1 MTTFWESYD
10 PLIPRWIPLLSFIFE
25 LIESHLV
32 LKQQFDS
39 LNGSRAGLWDCR
51 RASRYEE
58 VLRETKTGLRAAL
71 PAARHLSLLV
81 WFLVFLFQVTG
92 PRWWMMALDRG
103 LAELWRSSSALQGC
117 LCLTDPRFR
126 HRCPPKSP
134 KYREGITVVVV
145 VVVPLLLLHP
155 REDQGPPK
163 RHNGHSK
170 SRYQAYS
177 GAELQ
182 QLVKVKKWS
191 KEPTVYSLPSIS
203 SSSSIE

>member
-1 MTTFWESYD
+1 MTTFWESYE
-10 PLIPRWIPLLSFIFE
+10 PLILRWIPSLSHFWNYCRSPGSEAAVWLSQWEPRWSLRSPPSIQRWGSSPWNPDGSSSCPSRRPSSFTC
-25 LIESHLV
+25 LV
-32 LKQQFDS
+32 LFF
-39 LNGSRAGLWDCR
+39 
-51 RASRYEE
+51 
-58 VLRETKTGLRAAL
+58 
-71 PAARHLSLLV
+71 P
-81 WFLVFLFQVTG
+81 FFLFQVTG

-145 VVVPLLLLHP
+145 VVLPLLLLHP

-163 RHNGHSK
+163 RHNGHSE

-191 KEPTVYSLPSIS
+191 KEPTVYSLPSI
-203 SSSSIE
+203 